1 MVELASYPTH
11 DPAHCHAQGKIVMAE
26 RFDAAVIGAGHNGL
40 VAANYLARA
49 GLSVVVLEARE
60 VVGGACVTE
69 ALFPDYP
76 DTRWSSCAF
85 VQGLFRDELVRELE
99 LARFGLQMYA
109 PDVQGFSLFDDGS
122 HLFLWA
128 ELDRTLRE
136 IERYGRKDA
145 EAFLLFGSR
154 FRRFGEILFPFMAMP
169 PVPRSEVFKAFEDA
183 GEESLLDEFLLG
195 SARDLLDRYFES
207 PHVKG
212 FLCFFGMVSIWGSPS
227 TPGTSYVYGHHASGS
242 FEGHLS
248 RWAFV
253 RGGMGGITRA
263 LAAAA
268 QAHGATI
275 RTGAPVGR
283 VLVKSGRAHGVA
295 LRSGEEIEAGIVVSN
310 ADPKRSLLHLL
321 EPGALDAGFR
331 DAVAAIDQRGSM
343 ARVHLLVDALPDYLG
358 LPPGPGPQHRGHQM
372 LGASLEA
379 FEHAFEAQRA
389 GLIPDDMQIEAIIQ
403 SVTDPSLAPQGLH
416 TLTLGVQHV
425 PATLASGSWDGA
437 REAWADKVVD
447 TLCRYA
453 PNMRNHILARRVI
466 TPLDLER
473 DYSLT
478 GGNIFH
484 AALTLS
490 QLFGARPLP
499 ALASYRTPVD
509 RYYLCGA
516 GMHPGGGVM
525 GLPGRNAASVILA
538 DLRGEVAPHGDASPS
553 RRGLID
559 RALETAMGRRLGHAL
574 ARNPALRPL
583 TERAARARK

>member
-1 MVELASYPTH
+1 MT
-11 DPAHCHAQGKIVMAE
+11 E
-26 RFDAAVIGAGHNGL
+26 RFDVAIVGAGHNGL

-49 GLSVVVLEARE
+49 GLSVLVLEARE

-69 ALFPDYP
+69 ALFPDHP
-76 DTRWSSCAF
+76 ETRWSSCAF
-85 VQGLFRDELVRELE
+85 VQGLFRDEIVRELE
-99 LARFGLQMYA
+99 LARFGLSMYA
-109 PDVQGFSLFDDGS
+109 PDVQGFSLFEDGS

-136 IERYGRKDA
+136 IERYSRKDA

-169 PVPRSEVFKAFEDA
+169 PVPRSEVFKAFEAA
-183 GEESLLDEFLLG
+183 GEEALLDEFLLG

-263 LAAAA
+263 LADAAR
-268 QAHGATI
+268 AHGATI
-275 RTGAPVGR
+275 RTDAPVGR
-283 VLVKSGRAHGVA
+283 VIVRGGRARGVA
-295 LRSGEEIEAGIVVSN
+295 LQSGEEIDAGIVVSN
-310 ADPKRSLLHLL
+310 ADPKRSLLGLV
-321 EPGALDAGFR
+321 EPGVLDTGFR

-343 ARVHLLVDALPDYLG
+343 ARVHLLVDALPDYRG
-358 LPPGPGPQHRGHQM
+358 LPPGAGPQHRGHQM

-379 FEHAFEAQRA
+379 FERAFEAQRA
-389 GLIPDDMQIEAIIQ
+389 GVIPDNMQIEAIIQ
-403 SVTDPSLAPQGLH
+403 SVTDPSLAPEGLH

-425 PATLASGSWDGA
+425 PAELASGTWDDA
-437 REAWADKVVD
+437 KEAWADKVVD

-453 PNMRNHILARRVI
+453 PNMRDHIVARRVI

-473 DYSLT
+473 DYNLT

-484 AALTLS
+484 AAMTLP

-499 ALASYRTPVD
+499 ALASYRTPVGG
-509 RYYLCGA
+509 YYLCGA

-525 GLPGRNAASVILA
+525 GLPGRNAATVILA
-538 DLRGEVAPHGDASPS
+538 DLKGETARRTAAAPAH
-553 RRGLID
+553 RGLVD
-559 RALETAMGRRLGHAL
+559 RALETALGRKLGRAL
-574 ARNPALRPL
+574 ARNAALRPL
-583 TERAARARK
+583 TERAARSRK